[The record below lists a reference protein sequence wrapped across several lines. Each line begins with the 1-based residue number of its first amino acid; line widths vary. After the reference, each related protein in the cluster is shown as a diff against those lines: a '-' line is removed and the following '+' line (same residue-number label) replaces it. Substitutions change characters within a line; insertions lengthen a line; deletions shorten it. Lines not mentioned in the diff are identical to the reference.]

1 MNKVNFAQ
9 TIIEQSQQ
17 YPAKLA
23 YRDGYTDLTYSEL
36 GVRIRQVAG
45 GLRSLGLD
53 KGDAVILVMED
64 TVDWPVVFLAC
75 VYSGMVP
82 VTMSVKLPYDLFWRI
97 ADFIEAKLVVVD
109 DSVARGFTDNR
120 PVKVITRE
128 QDIQGFYNLSD
139 VVEPVYVH
147 LDAPGY
153 MGLSSG
159 TTGVP
164 KVAVQ
169 RHAMFYE
176 GLKIGPKSYNMT
188 ADSVMMSIP
197 KMSWGFGLHN
207 SITYTVGLGATAIL
221 IPRVPA
227 PSIVYDY
234 LQRFRPTI
242 VTCGTGLVK
251 RLLTPD
257 AVMPASVKCFA
268 QGGEVL
274 PNEVYEEF
282 LEKFGFAPDT
292 VIGMLEV
299 GNINYAATVN
309 SHERGTVGTPLEGV
323 EVRVLNDR
331 DEPCA
336 VGEVG
341 ELYIK
346 SPMNAFYYYNNYA
359 RTRDTFIGEWV
370 RTGDY
375 VKWNTQQRLVFIGR
389 RDDVFKVSNLIVS
402 PVEIELELEK
412 SPLVQRV
419 AITGITNFKGVR
431 EVNAFV
437 VPASSFDT
445 VKFSEHV
452 NRNLFPHQRPVHI
465 HLVEALPE
473 TVTAK
478 KDRKNLIQLLQA

>member
-9 TIIEQSQQ
+9 TIIESSQS
-17 YPAKLA
+17 YPDKFA
-23 YRDGYTDLTYSEL
+23 YRDGNTDLTYGEL
-36 GVRIRQVAG
+36 CVRIRQVAN
-45 GLRSLGLD
+45 GLRQIGLN

-64 TVDWPVVFLAC
+64 TVDWPVTFLAC
-75 VYSGMVP
+75 VYSGFVP
-82 VTMSVKLPYDLFWRI
+82 VTMSVKLPHDLFWRI
-97 ADFIEAKLVVVD
+97 AEFVDAKLVVVD

-120 PVKVITRE
+120 PIPVITRE
-128 QDIQGFYNLSD
+128 QDIQGFYSLSD
-139 VVEPVYVH
+139 IIEPVYVH

-159 TTGVP
+159 TTGIP

-188 ADSVMMSIP
+188 SDSVMMSIP

-227 PSIVYDY
+227 PSIVYEY
-234 LQRFRPTI
+234 LNRFQPTI

-251 RLLTPD
+251 RLLTKD

-274 PNEVYEEF
+274 PETVYDEF
-282 LEKFGFAPDT
+282 LAKFGFAPDT

-299 GNINYAATVN
+299 GNINYSATVN
-309 SHERGTVGTPLEGV
+309 SHEKGTVGKPIAGV
-323 EVRVLNDR
+323 EIKVLNDR
-331 DEPCA
+331 DEPCGI
-336 VGEVG
+336 GEVG
-341 ELYIK
+341 ELYVK

-359 RTRDTFIGEWV
+359 RTRETFIGEWV
-370 RTGDY
+370 RTGDFVY
-375 VKWNTQQRLVFIGR
+375 QNSNQRLVFVGR
-389 RDDVFKVSNLIVS
+389 RDDVFKVNNLVVS
-402 PVEIELELEK
+402 PVEIELEIEK
-412 SPLVQRV
+412 SPLVQQV
-419 AITGITNFKGVR
+419 AITGVTNFKGVR
-431 EVNAFV
+431 EVTAFV
-437 VPASSFDT
+437 VPAKSFDMN
-445 VKFSEHV
+445 KFTEYTT
-452 NRNLFPHQRPVHI
+452 RNLFPHQRPVHV
-465 HLVEALPE
+465 HLVDALPE

-478 KDRKNLIQLLQA
+478 KDRKNLVKLLQR

>member
-9 TIIEQSQQ
+9 TIIEQSQT
-17 YPAKLA
+17 YPTKLA
-23 YRDGYTDLTYSEL
+23 YRDGNTDLTYQEL
-36 GVRIRQVAG
+36 STRIRQVSG
-45 GLRSLGLD
+45 GLRSLGLN

-64 TVDWPVVFLAC
+64 TVDWPVTFLAC
-75 VYSGMVP
+75 VYLGMVP
-82 VTMSVKLPYDLFWRI
+82 VTMSVRLPYDLFWRI
-97 ADFIEAKLVVVD
+97 AEFVEAKLVIVD
-109 DSVARGFTDNR
+109 DSVARGFTDNC
-120 PVKVITRE
+120 PVQVITRE
-128 QDIQGFYNLSD
+128 QDIHGFYSLSD
-139 VVEPVYVH
+139 TVEPVYVH

-188 ADSVMMSIP
+188 HDSIMMSIP

-234 LQRFRPTI
+234 LHRFQPTI

-257 AVMPASVKCFA
+257 AVMPPSVECFA

-274 PNEVYEEF
+274 PDTVYDEF

-299 GNINYAATVN
+299 GNINYSATIN

-336 VGEVG
+336 AGEVG

-346 SPMNAFYYYNNYA
+346 SAMNAFYYYNNYV
-359 RTRDTFIGEWV
+359 RTRDTFVGEWV

-375 VKWNTQQRLVFIGR
+375 VYWNNSQRLVVVGR
-389 RDDVFKVSNLIVS
+389 RDDVFKVNNLIVS

-419 AITGITNFKGVR
+419 AITGIDNFKGVR
-431 EVNAFV
+431 EVTAFI
-437 VPASSFDT
+437 VPASSFDMA
-445 VKFSEHV
+445 KFTEYV
-452 NRNLFPHQRPVHI
+452 ARNLFPHQRPVHI
-465 HLVEALPE
+465 HVVEALPE

-478 KDRKNLIQLLQA
+478 KDRKNLIQLLQD